1 MKAQDFFN
9 KLKELSKKKEKV
21 VKQPKIM
28 SDKKLFIIAAA
39 LLILP
44 LTLAFFGGDRFRYP
58 CQDPDNWEKE
68 ICKMPKCDVT
78 RTCPEHIFKGQRD
91 PRLGPP
97 TIKVEPISISQAPAP
112 AQCTVPNQGVSCG
125 K

>member
-1 MKAQDFFN
+1 VTDQ
-9 KLKELSKKKEKV
+9 
-21 VKQPKIM
+21 
-28 SDKKLFIIAAA
+28 KLFFAAIG
-39 LLILP
+39 LILLP

-58 CQDPDNWEKE
+58 CQDSDNWEKDF
-68 ICKMPKCDVT
+68 CKMPKCDVT

-97 TIKVEPISISQAPAP
+97 KEAQNVLAEQQLKPVAPVCP
-112 AQCTVPNQGVSCG
+112 QVQGANCG